1 MKSFV
6 KNLKE
11 LLKYPSAVT
20 GLSMIALLILLSIL
34 ALNKYPYS
42 EAIKLWR
49 GTEQDW
55 YTSPKFAQP
64 AWTNWFRLN
73 KLSETIT
80 VDSAQ
85 HPDYKTMD
93 EKSDGSSVVKI
104 TLPFTFNADSYQTDL
119 AVYFN
124 STFKDKKPFVA
135 VSLKTPDGRT
145 IRLKNMA
152 IGTTDT
158 YRISQ
163 DKALIRKLDGEQ
175 PEIALFQDPES
186 NPPQPLKGDY
196 ALEIEGVTFE
206 PGSDIN
212 AEFIAFGDVSGIA
225 GTDHLRRN
233 LLIPLLW
240 GTPVALLFGLLAAVG
255 TTIMSMSIAAVSTW
269 YGGWLDNVTQRIVE
283 INMILPFLPILI
295 MVGTFYSRSIG
306 TILGTVIILGIFGS
320 QIKTFRAMFLQTK
333 ESPYI
338 EAARAYGASDSR
350 IIFQYMMPRVIP
362 VLIPQFILLIPSYV
376 FLEASLA
383 ILGLGDPILPT
394 WGKIIDDA
402 YSNGALYNGWY
413 YWVLEPAFL
422 LMFTGLAF
430 AMVGFALDRIF
441 NPRLRG
447 Q

>member
-1 MKSFV
+1 MKSFI

-11 LLKYPSAVT
+11 LLKYPSAIA

-34 ALNKYPYS
+34 ALNMYPYP

-49 GTEQDW
+49 GAGEDW

-64 AWTNWFRLN
+64 TWTNLFRLN
-73 KLSETIT
+73 KLSETIDVNST
-80 VDSAQ
+80 DDPA
-85 HPDYKTMD
+85 YKTVNV
-93 EKSDGSSVVKI
+93 KSDGSSVIKMS
-104 TLPFTFNADSYQTDL
+104 LPFTFNADSYLNDL

-124 STFKDKKPFVA
+124 STFKEKKPFVA
-135 VSLKTPDGRT
+135 ISLKTPDGRT
-145 IRLKNMA
+145 IKLKNMA
-152 IGTTDT
+152 IGVNEA

-163 DKALIRKLDGEQ
+163 DKALIQRLGGVQ
-175 PEIALFQDPES
+175 PEIALFQDPNS
-186 NPPQPLKGDY
+186 TPPIPLKGDY
-196 ALEIEGVTFE
+196 SLEIEGVAFE
-206 PGSDIN
+206 PESDIN
-212 AEFIAFGDVSGIA
+212 AQFIAYGEVSGIA
-225 GTDHLRRN
+225 GTDHMRRN

-269 YGGWLDNVTQRIVE
+269 FGGWVDNVTQRIVE

-306 TILGTVIILGIFGS
+306 TILGTVIILGIFGQS
-320 QIKTFRAMFLQTK
+320 IKTFRAMFLQTK

-338 EAARAYGASDSR
+338 EAARAYGASDTR

-394 WGKIIDDA
+394 WGKVIDDA